1 MASYESRRDE
11 PLRVDPVQREAAGPS
26 SDRPLSSLFS
36 ELAGETTTLV
46 RKEVE
51 LARAEMSEKMSQAAT
66 GAISLAA
73 GGLVAF
79 AGLIFLLLSA
89 TIGLSNWVSDW
100 LAALIVGGVVA
111 LIGMFMVMSGRNRLS
126 TENLQPKRT
135 IGTLQE
141 DGQWAKSQLR
151 R

>member
-11 PLRVDPVQREAAGPS
+11 PLRVDPAHADATPTT
-26 SDRPLSSLFS
+26 SDKPLSSLFS

-51 LARAEMSEKMSQAAT
+51 LARAEMSEKMSQAAA
-66 GAISLAA
+66 GAVSLAA
-73 GGLVAF
+73 GGMVAF

-89 TIGLSNWVSDW
+89 TIGLSNWVADW

-111 LIGMFMVMSGRNRLS
+111 LIGLFMVVSGKNRLS
-126 TENLQPKRT
+126 AENLQPKRT
-135 IGTLQE
+135 IETLQ
-141 DGQWAKSQLR
+141 DDKQWAKSQLR